1 VRTSDAGGAEPSRD
15 VGPPGGAGP
24 AATASAEWV
33 ITEAVVAAVAA
44 HAASTVAGVVRLEPG
59 LLGLV
64 GSVSRS
70 ARQHSK
76 GLDPAPT
83 EGVRVTFNQTSR
95 APQDRRR
102 VWLEVDVVTSAQD
115 QAAAVGHAV
124 QRTLTRAVTAATGLA
139 VDGVTVSI
147 LDVDLAGTGGR

>member
-1 VRTSDAGGAEPSRD
+1 MRTTDAGGTEPSRD
-15 VGPPGGAGP
+15 AEPLGGVDP
-24 AATASAEWV
+24 ADATSAEWV

-44 HAASTVAGVVRLEPG
+44 HAARTVAGVVRLEPG

-95 APQDRRR
+95 APQDRR

-139 VDGVTVSI
+139 VAGVTVSI
-147 LDVDLAGTGGR
+147 LDVDLTGTGER